1 MICIYI
7 YIYIRVKTKKE
18 VGVSAKTALSKLLTK
33 EGIRRR
39 RGSKG
44 KWEALMGLYW
54 RF

>member
-7 YIYIRVKTKKE
+7 YIYPCKNKKRSGSE
-18 VGVSAKTALSKLLTK
+18 RKTALSKLLTK